1 MSKHE
6 LEGKFNPKDF
16 EDEIYENWEKKGYFK
31 PSNDKSKKPYTIV
44 IPPPNI
50 TGRLHMGHALD
61 ETLQDIL
68 IRYKRMAGYNAL
80 WVPGTDHASIATEAK
95 IVAKLKEEGITKEDL
110 GREEFLKRAWDWK
123 KEYGGIITK
132 QIRKLGSSCDWSRE
146 RFTLDEGLSN
156 AVQTVFINLYNKGLI
171 YRGERMINWCPTC
184 HTSIS
189 DSEVEYE
196 QEPTHLWHI
205 KYPIKGEE
213 GKYLIVATTRPETM
227 LGDTGVAVNPNDE
240 RYKAYIG
247 KTVMLPIVGREI
259 PIIAADFVE
268 TEFGTG
274 AVKLTPAHD
283 VNDYQAGLDNN
294 LEMIKVFDENGIM
307 NDIVP
312 EFAGLDIY
320 EARKR
325 IVEKLKEIG
334 ALIKIEDYTHDV
346 GKCYRCHQTIEPMI
360 SKQWFVKME
369 PLAKPAI
376 EAVKTGKTRFIP
388 ERFEKTYF
396 NWLENIKD
404 WCISRQ
410 LWWGHRIPAY
420 YCDDCGEIMVGKEMP
435 AKCDK
440 CGSTH
445 LHQDEDTL
453 DTWFSSALWPFSTL
467 GWPEQTEDFKYF
479 YPTST
484 LVTGYDIILFWVIRM
499 MTQGL
504 ELTDKNPFKDVV
516 VHGIVRDSQGRKMSK
531 SLGNGIDPIEII
543 DKYGADALRFSVLS
557 GTTMGNDI
565 RYMPEK
571 LEQASNFANKI
582 WNAAKFIIMN
592 TPDEEKVKKFHDDWY
607 NNGTSKYNQELLTI
621 EDKWILN
628 KLDKLVVDI
637 TRNIENYDL
646 GIALDKIYNFIW
658 NEFCDWYIEMVK
670 TRIYSENE
678 ETKVAVSDILNYVF
692 GTSLKL
698 LHPFMPFVTSEIY
711 DKLVKYNEADL
722 IVSNWPTI
730 REKFAFD
737 EEEQTVEKIKE
748 IITEIRN
755 VRANMNIHP
764 SKKSE
769 LIFVTQKYENE
780 IWEAKDF
787 ILKLGLGEK
796 IIVQKDKA
804 GILENAISILKDG
817 IELYMPLEDLVD
829 MEEERKRLEEEK
841 TRLESEVARCE
852 KMLSNPGFV
861 NKAPEK
867 KIQEEKDKLEKYKE
881 MLAKVEERLK

>member
-334 ALIKIEDYTHDV
+334 ALIKKIKWRWTFIWFFSANFLGL
-346 GKCYRCHQTIEPMI
+346 GKETALTLTTKFPEIFNYI
-360 SKQWFVKME
+360 SIALYALAILLITLYLIKRWFN
-369 PLAKPAI
+369 
-376 EAVKTGKTRFIP
+376 
-388 ERFEKTYF
+388 EKTPRLKPF
-396 NWLENIKD
+396 QKHSLIK
-404 WCISRQ
+404 
-410 LWWGHRIPAY
+410 
-420 YCDDCGEIMVGKEMP
+420 K
-435 AKCDK
+435 
-440 CGSTH
+440 T
-445 LHQDEDTL
+445 
-453 DTWFSSALWPFSTL
+453 
-467 GWPEQTEDFKYF
+467 
-479 YPTST
+479 
-484 LVTGYDIILFWVIRM
+484 
-499 MTQGL
+499 
-504 ELTDKNPFKDVV
+504 
-516 VHGIVRDSQGRKMSK
+516 
-531 SLGNGIDPIEII
+531 
-543 DKYGADALRFSVLS
+543 
-557 GTTMGNDI
+557 
-565 RYMPEK
+565 
-571 LEQASNFANKI
+571 
-582 WNAAKFIIMN
+582 FI
-592 TPDEEKVKKFHDDWY
+592 
-607 NNGTSKYNQELLTI
+607 
-621 EDKWILN
+621 
-628 KLDKLVVDI
+628 
-637 TRNIENYDL
+637 
-646 GIALDKIYNFIW
+646 
-658 NEFCDWYIEMVK
+658 
-670 TRIYSENE
+670 
-678 ETKVAVSDILNYVF
+678 F
-692 GTSLKL
+692 GT
-698 LHPFMPFVTSEIY
+698 FIFVVFWLIVLVSVY
-711 DKLVKYNEADL
+711 GSWNVKYN
-722 IVSNWPTI
+722 VSQTAIIFLAVTLPFTAS
-730 REKFAFD
+730 AFIETAVKD
-737 EEEQTVEKIKE
+737 
-748 IITEIRN
+748 
-755 VRANMNIHP
+755 
-764 SKKSE
+764 KKLKPF
-769 LIFVTQKYENE
+769 LIFG
-780 IWEAKDF
+780 A
-787 ILKLGLGEK
+787 
-796 IIVQKDKA
+796 
-804 GILENAISILKDG
+804 
-817 IELYMPLEDLVD
+817 
-829 MEEERKRLEEEK
+829 
-841 TRLESEVARCE
+841 
-852 KMLSNPGFV
+852 LSLLF
-861 NKAPEK
+861 
-867 KIQEEKDKLEKYKE
+867 
-881 MLAKVEERLK
+881 LALAALLSVPIDSPYDIY

>member
-68 IRYKRMAGYNAL
+68 IRYKRMTGFNAL

-247 KTVMLPIVGREI
+247 KTVVLPIVGREI
-259 PIIAADFVE
+259 PIIPADFVE

-334 ALIKIEDYTHDV
+334 ALIKIENYTHDV

-435 AKCDK
+435 EKCDK

-484 LVTGYDIILFWVIRM
+484 LVTGYDIIFFWVIRM
-499 MTQGL
+499 MFSGIEHTG
-504 ELTDKNPFKDVV
+504 EVPFKDVLI
-516 VHGIVRDSQGRKMSK
+516 HGIVRDAQGRKMSK
-531 SLGNGIDPIEII
+531 SLGNGIDPLEII
-543 DKYGADALRFSVLS
+543 DKYGTDALRLS
-557 GTTMGNDI
+557 LIMGITPGNDI

-571 LEQASNFANKI
+571 LESASNFANKL
-582 WNAAKFIIMN
+582 WNASKFVLMNEQFGDGEENVQSSIM
-592 TPDEEKVKKFHDDWY
+592 DIDV
-607 NNGTSKYNQELLTI
+607 SKLEY
-621 EDKWILN
+621 EDKWILS
-628 KLDKLVVDI
+628 KLNTLIKEA
-637 TRNIENYDL
+637 TAN
-646 GIALDKIYNFIW
+646 LDNFDMGVYAQKIYDFTW
-658 NEFCDWYIEMVK
+658 NEFCDWYIEICK
-670 TRIYSENE
+670 SRLNGADEKAA
-678 ETKVAVSDILNYVF
+678 ETARAVLIYVF
-692 GTSLKL
+692 TGTLAL
-698 LHPFMPFVTSEIY
+698 LHPFMPFITEEIWQSLPHKGEALMVT
-711 DKLVKYNEADL
+711 D
-722 IVSNWPTI
+722 WP
-730 REKFAFD
+730 KFDTSLEFAA
-737 EEEQTVEKIKE
+737 EEEDFEKIMAVIKAV
-748 IITEIRN
+748 RN
-755 VRANMNIHP
+755 RRAEMNVPP
-764 SKKSE
+764 SKKAKVCIATKFKDTFSRGTAYICRLAYASDVEIGDSFESE
-769 LIFVTQKYENE
+769 GAVRVITDAATVF
-780 IWEAKDF
+780 
-787 ILKLGLGEK
+787 
-796 IIVQKDKA
+796 
-804 GILENAISILKDG
+804 
-817 IELYMPLEDLVD
+817 MPMRELVD
-829 MEEERKRLEEEK
+829 FTAEL
-841 TRLESEVARCE
+841 
-852 KMLSNPGFV
+852 
-861 NKAPEK
+861 
-867 KIQEEKDKLEKYKE
+867 
-881 MLAKVEERLK
+881 ERLKKELKKANDDKEFFEKKLNNQGFVAKAPAAVVEQQRESLKKVLEKIAMLENSIAEIEKTV

>member
-307 NDIVP
+307 NDIVN
-312 EFAGLDIY
+312 
-320 EARKR
+320 R
-325 IVEKLKEIG
+325 
-334 ALIKIEDYTHDV
+334 
-346 GKCYRCHQTIEPMI
+346 
-360 SKQWFVKME
+360 
-369 PLAKPAI
+369 
-376 EAVKTGKTRFIP
+376 
-388 ERFEKTYF
+388 
-396 NWLENIKD
+396 
-404 WCISRQ
+404 
-410 LWWGHRIPAY
+410 
-420 YCDDCGEIMVGKEMP
+420 
-435 AKCDK
+435 
-440 CGSTH
+440 
-445 LHQDEDTL
+445 
-453 DTWFSSALWPFSTL
+453 PF
-467 GWPEQTEDFKYF
+467 F
-479 YPTST
+479 
-484 LVTGYDIILFWVIRM
+484 
-499 MTQGL
+499 
-504 ELTDKNPFKDVV
+504 
-516 VHGIVRDSQGRKMSK
+516 
-531 SLGNGIDPIEII
+531 
-543 DKYGADALRFSVLS
+543 VLS
-557 GTTMGNDI
+557 
-565 RYMPEK
+565 
-571 LEQASNFANKI
+571 
-582 WNAAKFIIMN
+582 
-592 TPDEEKVKKFHDDWY
+592 
-607 NNGTSKYNQELLTI
+607 
-621 EDKWILN
+621 
-628 KLDKLVVDI
+628 
-637 TRNIENYDL
+637 
-646 GIALDKIYNFIW
+646 
-658 NEFCDWYIEMVK
+658 
-670 TRIYSENE
+670 
-678 ETKVAVSDILNYVF
+678 
-692 GTSLKL
+692 
-698 LHPFMPFVTSEIY
+698 
-711 DKLVKYNEADL
+711 
-722 IVSNWPTI
+722 
-730 REKFAFD
+730 
-737 EEEQTVEKIKE
+737 
-748 IITEIRN
+748 
-755 VRANMNIHP
+755 
-764 SKKSE
+764 
-769 LIFVTQKYENE
+769 
-780 IWEAKDF
+780 
-787 ILKLGLGEK
+787 
-796 IIVQKDKA
+796 
-804 GILENAISILKDG
+804 
-817 IELYMPLEDLVD
+817 
-829 MEEERKRLEEEK
+829 
-841 TRLESEVARCE
+841 
-852 KMLSNPGFV
+852 LSNV
-861 NKAPEK
+861 
-867 KIQEEKDKLEKYKE
+867 IL
-881 MLAKVEERLK
+881 